1 MLRNAL
7 IVGALAAIAV
17 AALVDTLHGGGGG
30 AAAPSRGQGEPKLR
44 RLTGPDA
51 PPPGAL
57 PGSLVVVEAGDCRL
71 RVLSFEDASLGEPG
85 AETLCRVWA
94 SPASELAVVET
105 SQGERV
111 GTRELALVELGDLSG
126 EGRALGPARGEVA
139 WAPDGARVA
148 WCGPRGS
155 STVLELASGSER
167 EVAGCDPR
175 FAPDGALL
183 TRPGGEA
190 ELWRDGEP
198 LLTAGELA
206 RGFEPGGSGAVELL
220 DYDVSPDG
228 TLAVS
233 AARPMP
239 SGTAVVLELWRD
251 GELAASFG
259 LPTARGPGNTR
270 FGGFLRFGPV
280 GNELAAGYTPGAGAV
295 TLVDLGLE
303 RLAIP
308 EIAQSGL
315 AWSPDGAW
323 LALAVGGE
331 IRVYGAVRDEP
342 SYILPIAAQSIAW
355 SPGEEPAA
363 AG

>member
-17 AALVDTLHGGGGG
+17 AALVDTLHGGE
-30 AAAPSRGQGEPKLR
+30 AAAPARGPDEPQLR
-44 RLTGPDA
+44 RLAGPDVPA
-51 PPPGAL
+51 PGAL

-71 RVLSFEDASLGEPG
+71 RVISFEDGSLGEAG

-94 SPASELAVVET
+94 SPTSGLAVAET

-111 GTRELALVELGDLSG
+111 GTRELALVDLGDLSDG
-126 EGRALGPARGEVA
+126 GRVLGPARGEVA

-148 WCGPRGS
+148 WCSLRGS
-155 STVLELASGSER
+155 SIVLELASGSER

-183 TRPGGEA
+183 TRPDGEA

-198 LLTAGELA
+198 LLTADDLA
-206 RGFEPGGSGAVELL
+206 RGFEPGGSRRVELV
-220 DYDVSPDG
+220 DYDVSSDG

-233 AARPMP
+233 VARPMP
-239 SGTAVVLELWRD
+239 SGTAVVLELWRA
-251 GELAASFG
+251 GSLATSFA
-259 LPTARGPGNTR
+259 LPAVRGPGNTR
-270 FGGFLRFGPV
+270 FGGFLRFGPA
-280 GNELAAGYTPGAGAV
+280 GNELAVGYTPGAGAL

-323 LALAVGGE
+323 LALAVGNE
-331 IRVYGAVRDEP
+331 IRVYGSVRDEP
-342 SYILPIAAQSIAW
+342 SYVLPVAARSIAW